1 MILIDA
7 TNTILGRM
15 AAYAAKYALEG
26 NKVVIVN
33 CEKAYVSGSKQDVFA
48 DYLNRLERGTPRKG
62 PFIHR
67 MPDKLV
73 RRTIRGM
80 LPYKKAKGREA
91 YKRVLCFVGVPEEYK
106 NEKPI
111 ELDNKVKIEKLPTL
125 KYVDLLTL
133 SRRLGAKI

>member
-15 AAYAAKYALEG
+15 AAYAAKYAFEG

-33 CEKAYVSGSKQDVFA
+33 CEKAYISGQKKNVFD
-48 DYLNRLERGTPRKG
+48 DYLHRLQRGTYKKG

-67 MPDKLV
+67 MPDKIV

-80 LPYKKAKGREA
+80 LPYKKSSGREA
-91 YKRVLCFVGVPEEYK
+91 YKRVFCYVGFPDEYK
-106 NEKPI
+106 KLSPVDLKDI
-111 ELDNKVKIEKLPTL
+111 KIDKLPSL
-125 KYVDLLTL
+125 KYVDLLTV
-133 SRRLGAKI
+133 SKRLGAKI

>member
-15 AAYAAKYALEG
+15 AVHAAKYALDG
-26 NKVVIVN
+26 QKVVVIN
-33 CEKAYVSGSKQDVFA
+33 CEKAYISGSKKNVF
-48 DYLNRLERGTPRKG
+48 DEYLHRLERGTYKKG
-62 PFIHR
+62 PFLHR

-80 LPYKKAKGREA
+80 LPFKKATGREA
-91 YKRVLCFVGVPEEYK
+91 YKRVFCYVGVPEEYK

-111 ELDNKVKIEKLPTL
+111 ELKNVKISKLPTL

-133 SRRLGAKI
+133 SKRLGAKI